1 MQDVYN
7 SLFKDENGDLKVFSV
22 SEISNILKQTI
33 ENGFSKIRIR
43 GEITGL
49 KKHQSGHYY
58 FDLKEKV
65 QGRDFILNG
74 VIWKWTKLPVEP
86 EEGLEVIIDGKITV
100 YTGRSSYQVTVEK
113 MEIAGEGALLKL
125 IEERKKKL
133 AAEGLFDADRKKELP
148 MLPKS
153 IGVITSET
161 GAVIQDIMHR
171 IKDRFPTRVILWPVA
186 VQGDTAHNSIAAAI
200 KGFDAI
206 QGENRPEVLIVAR
219 GGGSLQDLMP
229 FNEEIVVRAA
239 AECSIPLIS
248 AVGHETDTTLID
260 YASDRRAPTPTGA
273 AEIAVPVRSELLQD
287 LANKQNRLDNFM
299 IRYFEMFKERVINI
313 KKRVKSPMQILE
325 DITQRIV
332 EKQTR
337 INNAVKNTFEKT
349 ENKIKYLQKLVES
362 YSFKKVLKRGY
373 AVVWGDDKKLVSSAD
388 KAKSQKNI
396 EIEFYDGKYS
406 GDNITVS
413 STSSSKKCCDEKK
426 IIFGKKQNLKQDDL
440 F

>member
-7 SLFKDENGDLKVFSV
+7 NLFRNEKGDLKIFSV
-22 SEISNILKQTI
+22 SEMSNILKQTI
-33 ENGFSKIRIR
+33 EGGFSKIRIR

-58 FDLKEKV
+58 FDLKEKI
-65 QGRDFILNG
+65 QGKDFILNG

-133 AAEGLFDADRKKELP
+133 AAEGLFDADRKKTLP
-148 MLPKS
+148 MIPKS

-161 GAVIQDIMHR
+161 GAVIQDILHR

-186 VQGDTAHNSIAAAI
+186 VQGDTAHNGIASAI
-200 KGFDAI
+200 KGFDAM
-206 QGENRPEVLIVAR
+206 QGDNRPEVLIVAR

-260 YASDRRAPTPTGA
+260 YVSDRRAPTPTGA

-287 LANKQNRLDNFM
+287 LANKRNRLDNF
-299 IRYFEMFKERVINI
+299 ILRYFEIFKEKVENA

-337 INNAVKNTFEKT
+337 INNAVKNIFEKN
-349 ENKIKYLQKLVES
+349 ENRIKYLQKLVES

-373 AVVWGDDKKLVSSAD
+373 AVVWGDDKKLISSAE
-388 KAKSQKNI
+388 KARQQGNV
-396 EIEFYDGKYS
+396 EIEFYDGKFS
-406 GDNITVS
+406 KDMS
-413 STSSSKKCCDEKK
+413 SFTSSKSKKNSSEKK